1 MVGQLGVLDHLV
13 AGGKSRRKDQL
24 AEIDQVMD
32 WTALAALLA
41 PLRSNRMGRPP
52 YPALVLFKV
61 LLLQRWYGL
70 SDEAVEDAL
79 ADRLSFRRFA
89 GLSLEEAVPDA
100 STLCRFRNDIVA
112 AGLGEALFA
121 AAIAA
126 LSARGFL
133 VRTGTLIDA
142 SLIPAAVAE
151 PRKQPGGGVSPH
163 DPDAVWAKKGT
174 KAVFG
179 YKLHIALDH
188 GSGLVRQA
196 RLTPANIAD
205 CTLGPDLV
213 QGDEAMVY
221 ADMGYDNAALRQ
233 RLASAGIADGVMR
246 RPNRHHALSDTALA
260 RNTALGRIRGR
271 VESVF
276 GTLKRSYR
284 PQRLVYVGLARNSLD
299 LLLTLMAMNL
309 RRARRLAQA

>member
-1 MVGQLGVLDHLV
+1 MVGQLGFLDHLAV
-13 AGGKSRRKDQL
+13 GVKSRRKDQL
-24 AEIDQVMD
+24 AEIEALMD
-32 WTALAALLA
+32 WTAVGSLLA
-41 PLRSNRMGRPP
+41 PLRPNRMGRPP
-52 YPALVLFKV
+52 YPPLVLFKV

-79 ADRLSFRRFA
+79 TDRLSFRRFA
-89 GLSLEEAVPDA
+89 GLSLEDPVPDA

-112 AGLGEALFA
+112 AGLGERLFA
-121 AAIAA
+121 AAVAA
-126 LSARGFL
+126 LSVKGMV
-133 VRTGTLIDA
+133 VRAGTLIDA

-151 PRKQPGGGVSPH
+151 PRKQPGGGVSPL
-163 DPDAVWAKKGT
+163 DPDAVWAKKGS

-179 YKLHIALDH
+179 YKLHVAVDH

-196 RLTPANIAD
+196 RLTSANIAD

-213 QGDEAMVY
+213 QGDETTVY

-246 RPNRHHALSDTALA
+246 RPNRHHPLSAAALA

-284 PQRLVYVGLARNSLD
+284 RGRLIYVGLARNTLD
-299 LLLTLMAMNL
+299 LMLTLMAINL
-309 RRARRLAQA
+309 RRAWRLTQA